1 MMRFVDTKGRAFL
14 FDLDGTL
21 LNNEPVWE
29 EEKQG
34 IYQRIFGEEITGKLG
49 VTMGINLD
57 DIYELARANGA
68 TVSKNEVVAAF
79 ELSAVRVYSEAP
91 ITEGVNELAQGL
103 VSLGYRLGVVSASP
117 LPWVET
123 AVRRLPFA
131 SDIELVLSLHGHTN
145 LPQKPA
151 PDGYL
156 AAMHELGATPSSTI
170 ILEDSNTGIQAGKAS
185 SAFTI
190 GLKQNLIA
198 GYVQQGADVYADTM
212 ADVLTLV
219 REREQA

>member
-1 MMRFVDTKGRAFL
+1 MVNKAFL

-21 LNNEPVWE
+21 LNNEPIWE

-34 IYQRIFGEEITGKLG
+34 IYQRLFGTAVTRQLG

-57 DIYELARANGA
+57 DIYALARANGA
-68 TVSKNEVVAAF
+68 TTPKGEVVAAF
-79 ELSAVRVYSEAP
+79 EASAVRVYREAP
-91 ITEGVNELAQGL
+91 IARGVDELAGAL
-103 VSLGYRLGVVSASP
+103 TRLGYRLGVVSASP
-117 LPWVET
+117 LPWVQT
-123 AVRRLPFA
+123 AINRLPFA
-131 SDIELVLSLHGHTN
+131 ANIELVLSLHGHAE

-156 AAMHELGATPSSTI
+156 FAMHGLGATPASTI

-185 SAFTI
+185 GAFTI
-190 GLKQNLIA
+190 GLKQNLVS
-198 GYVQQGADVYADTM
+198 GYEQHGADAYADTM

-219 REREQA
+219 RGHAQAS

>member
-1 MMRFVDTKGRAFL
+1 MMGFVNKVFL

-34 IYQRIFGEEITGKLG
+34 IYLRLFGAEITQKLG

-68 TVSKNEVVAAF
+68 TTPKNEVVAAF
-79 ELSAVRVYSEAP
+79 EASAVRVYNEAP
-91 ITEGVNELAQGL
+91 IAVGVDELAAEL
-103 VSLGYRLGVVSASP
+103 TTLGYRLGVVSASP
-117 LPWVET
+117 LPWVQT
-123 AVRRLPFA
+123 AVGRLPFA
-131 SDIELVLSLHGHTN
+131 QDIELVLSLHGHPE

-156 AAMHELGATPSSTI
+156 FAMRELGSMPASTI
-170 ILEDSNTGIQAGKAS
+170 ILEDSNTGIQAGVAS
-185 SAFTI
+185 GAFTI
-190 GLKQNLIA
+190 GLKQNLIP
-198 GYVQQGADVYADTM
+198 GYEQHGASAYAATV

-219 REREQA
+219 REYESQ

>member
-1 MMRFVDTKGRAFL
+1 MRPVSIENKAFL

-34 IYQRIFGEEITGKLG
+34 IYQRLFGAETTRKLG

-57 DIYELARANGA
+57 DIYALARANGA
-68 TVSKNEVVAAF
+68 TTPKNEVVAAF
-79 ELSAVRVYSEAP
+79 EASAIRVFREAP
-91 ITEGVNELAQGL
+91 IATGVDELAVALTG
-103 VSLGYRLGVVSASP
+103 LGYRLGVVSASP
-117 LPWVET
+117 LPWVQT
-123 AVRRLPFA
+123 AVNRLSFA
-131 SDIELVLSLHGHTN
+131 HDIELVLSLHGHAE

-156 AAMHELGATPSSTI
+156 FAMRELGAMPVSTI

-185 SAFTI
+185 GAFTI
-190 GLKQNLIA
+190 GLKQNLIP
-198 GYVQQGADVYADTM
+198 GYEQRGASAYASTM

-219 REREQA
+219 REYEAQ

>member
-1 MMRFVDTKGRAFL
+1 MRAVNIENKAFL

-34 IYQRIFGEEITGKLG
+34 IYQRLFGAEITQKLG

-68 TVSKNEVVAAF
+68 TTSKDDVVAAF
-79 ELSAVRVYSEAP
+79 EASAVRVYSEAP
-91 ITEGVNELAQGL
+91 IAANVDELAVALTG
-103 VSLGYRLGVVSASP
+103 LGYRLGVVSASP
-117 LPWVET
+117 LPWVQT
-123 AVRRLPFA
+123 AVSRLPFA
-131 SDIELVLSLHGHTN
+131 RDIELVLSLHGHRE

-156 AAMHELGATPSSTI
+156 FAMRELGSVPARTV
-170 ILEDSNTGIQAGKAS
+170 ILEDSNTGIQAGVS
-185 SAFTI
+185 SGAFTI
-190 GLKQNLIA
+190 GLRQNLIP
-198 GYVQQGADVYADTM
+198 GYEQRGASVYAETM

-219 REREQA
+219 REYESQ